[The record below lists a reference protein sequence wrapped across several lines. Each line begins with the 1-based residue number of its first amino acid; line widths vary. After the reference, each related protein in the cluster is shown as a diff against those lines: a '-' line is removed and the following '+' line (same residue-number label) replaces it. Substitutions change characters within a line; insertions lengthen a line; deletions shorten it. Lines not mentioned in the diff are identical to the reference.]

1 MGYEAMIEKL
11 GLTVPDLQLPEGM
24 KPVAWGQNA
33 NTWAFF
39 FDNPDADA
47 LVAALEQVRSFV
59 NAQYRIPRP
68 LRLFA
73 PYMVVVA
80 VLDTPSRSVDAVV
93 AGSYSSGAWGGEIYH
108 LVAVTRSTG
117 AVVRLAPRGTQNQRY
132 VESLRLRSKKPEL
145 YGEAALLVEG

>member
-1 MGYEAMIEKL
+1 MGYQAMIAKL
-11 GLTVPDLQLPEGM
+11 ELTVPELPLPEGLE
-24 KPVAWGQNA
+24 PVVWGKKA

-47 LVAALEQVRSFV
+47 LVAALDQVRGFV

-68 LRLFA
+68 LRLFP

-80 VLDTPSRSVDAVV
+80 MLDTPDPAVEAVV

-108 LVAVTRSTG
+108 LVAATRSTG
-117 AVVRLAPRGTQNQRY
+117 AVVRLVPRGTRNQRH
-132 VESLRLRSKKPEL
+132 VESLRLRSKRPEL